1 MSEAFGLEPGGIKVQ
16 LAGWQIVLLKD
27 VIELV
32 EASGDDPALPV
43 RAYPDEPEEDA
54 QYRRLIE
61 SERSQARAADQSAVS
76 LTLDAAADGVFLSRA
91 EAEAWLRV
99 LGESRLLIA
108 SRLGVVDND
117 WEDDED
123 SEELAVL
130 HYLSWLQSS
139 LVEIL
144 SDELPEGSS

>member
-1 MSEAFGLEPGGIKVQ
+1 MSEAFSLEPGGIKVQ

-43 RAYPDEPEEDA
+43 HAYPDEPEEDA
-54 QYRRLIE
+54 QYRRLIG
-61 SERSQARAADQSAVS
+61 SERRQARAADQSAVS
-76 LTLDAAADGVFLSRA
+76 LTLDEASVGVFLSRA

-139 LVEIL
+139 LVEIV
-144 SDELPEGSS
+144 SDELPAGGS